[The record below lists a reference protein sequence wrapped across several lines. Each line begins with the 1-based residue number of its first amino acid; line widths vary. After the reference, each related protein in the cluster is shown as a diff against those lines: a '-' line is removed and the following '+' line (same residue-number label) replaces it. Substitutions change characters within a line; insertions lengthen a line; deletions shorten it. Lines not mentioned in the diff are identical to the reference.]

1 MSINTVEDDSLTI
14 DTHNTIYDFKFSHTD
29 LLADAF
35 Y

>member
-14 DTHNTIYDFKFSHTD
+14 DTHNTVYDFKLSDTN